1 VLRAAILNAVALATE
16 KEAYNV
22 ISNWTW
28 TWSSFS
34 CCAVWTWG
42 KQTAN
47 PQLGSKPV
55 GAFELVFSS
64 AKFHIVCCHGC
75 FRGSWDGGTCEMG
88 VKLVAVDA
96 GDFCSLLTL
105 LRMISSRE

>member
-1 VLRAAILNAVALATE
+1 LLRAAINNAVAKASGE
-16 KEAYNV
+16 EYD
-22 ISNWTW
+22 ISKWTY

-64 AKFHIVCCHGC
+64 TKFHIVCCHRC

-96 GDFCSLLTL
+96 GDFL
-105 LRMISSRE
+105 